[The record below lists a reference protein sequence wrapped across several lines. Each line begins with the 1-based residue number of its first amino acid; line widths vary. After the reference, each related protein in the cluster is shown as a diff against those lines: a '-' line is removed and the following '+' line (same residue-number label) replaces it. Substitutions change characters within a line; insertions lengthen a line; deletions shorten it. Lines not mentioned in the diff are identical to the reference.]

1 MNNKGWGMSTLIGF
15 LVVFGIFLLI
25 VTMLYN
31 KNFSHMND
39 TEIDITEEESE
50 ENLVNDSEYI
60 DLENLLKESAKEYI
74 TGKKLTD
81 KYGTIITVAEIKKA
95 GYLDD
100 FIDVRNEIT
109 CHGYAIYNEDDIEP
123 FIRCGKDYQT
133 PDYDDSLE

>member
-1 MNNKGWGMSTLIGF
+1 MNNKGWGMSTFIGF

-39 TEIDITEEESE
+39 TETGVVEESD
-50 ENLVNDSEYI
+50 ENLENDSEYI
-60 DLENLLKESAKEYI
+60 NLENLLKESAKEYI
-74 TGKKLTD
+74 TGKKLVD
-81 KYGTIITVAEIKKA
+81 KYGTIITVDEIKKA

-100 FIDVRNEIT
+100 FTDSRSGNA
-109 CHGYAIYNEDDIEP
+109 CHGYAIYNEDDIES
-123 FIRCGKDYQT
+123 FIRCGDDYQT

>member
-1 MNNKGWGMSTLIGF
+1 MNNKGWGMSTLISF

-31 KNFSHMND
+31 KNFSHIND
-39 TEIDITEEESE
+39 TEIDIPEEESE
-50 ENLVNDSEYI
+50 EKLVNDSEYI

-74 TGKKLTD
+74 TGKKLTGQ
-81 KYGTIITVAEIKKA
+81 YGTIITVTEIKKA

-100 FIDVRNEIT
+100 FTDVRNEIT
-109 CHGYAIYNEDDIEP
+109 CDGYAVYNEDDIEP
-123 FIRCGKDYQT
+123 FIRCGENYQT